1 MKGWWRMVI
10 FGVGVLMVGC
20 GFVVSDE
27 KASTPDYLSLVTAL
41 QPLTNAKGSS
51 YGISLSN
58 TNELRPQVY
67 HAPWGKTYLFFMRQN
82 EMFYYNLYAVEM
94 FEDGNFG
101 EVKLIQQNLMMDS
114 YAVYDGESNGVKVV
128 LLQREG
134 DVSVLGSDL
143 GLSGAVF
150 SSYEYP
156 SPISV
161 WNGTSWE
168 SWPLINNGSSLQKVQ
183 ISYNGSWQYNT
194 EEVSS
199 APEVV
204 ALFYPPMGGIGVIS
218 PGETNF
224 VLLGIKEYSPPS
236 GGTTSIFQQIV
247 VSLKGNTVT
256 TNMRNVYPVFLGVL
270 YPFVDG
276 KTYEV
281 YFCMEESF
289 GSGIYDLYR
298 FRYLTWE
305 KVMPAEIRAKLP

>member
-1 MKGWWRMVI
+1 MKGWWIVVVL
-10 FGVGVLMVGC
+10 GVGCMMVGC
-20 GFVVSDE
+20 GFVVPDE
-27 KASTPDYLSLVTAL
+27 EATAPDYLSLVAAL

-58 TNELRPQVY
+58 TNELKPQVY
-67 HAPWGKTYLFFMRQN
+67 HAPWGKSYLFFMRQN

-101 EVKLIQQNLMMDS
+101 EVKLIQQNLMMNS
-114 YAVYDGESNGVKVV
+114 YTVYDGESNGVKVA

-134 DVSVLGSDL
+134 GVSILGSDL
-143 GLSGAVF
+143 GLSSAVLF
-150 SSYEYP
+150 PGEYP
-156 SPISV
+156 SSISV

-168 SWPLINNGSSLQKVQ
+168 NWPLINDGSSLQKVRV
-183 ISYNGSWQYNT
+183 SYNGSWQYNT
-194 EEVSS
+194 ENVSS
-199 APEVV
+199 APEVIG
-204 ALFYPPMGGIGVIS
+204 LFFPPIGGIGVIS

-224 VLLGIKEYSPPS
+224 VMLRTMEYSSPL
-236 GGTTSIFQQIV
+236 GTTSIFQQIM

-256 TNMRNVYPVFLGVL
+256 TNIRPVYPNLWGVFD
-270 YPFVDG
+270 PFVDG

-281 YFCMEESF
+281 YFAREESF
-289 GSGIYDLYR
+289 GSGINDLYR